1 MNRTVQARSRA
12 AALGAAALVA
22 SAALAAC
29 SSSGGSG
36 GSASSQS
43 SGPTSA
49 TSSAA
54 AVATG
59 STAAKSAFTF
69 YVQTTPLTGDD
80 NLAGVKAAVAAINA
94 AGGIDGHPLA
104 YTTCDDN
111 NDPNQATTC
120 ARQAISNSSV
130 LAFVDSASSFGTAY
144 DPLLQQA
151 DMANFGNLA
160 STTAD
165 DTSKISFPLNGGTF
179 NTIVSAVAATEPTFF
194 GAKKIGVPY
203 IGIPA
208 GAQLA
213 PFITLVT
220 KPAGASVV
228 GAESIPP
235 TATDY
240 TSYAAAEI
248 SANPDVVVDGQT
260 AAMFTQFIKAVRQ
273 QGDTGMKFLVSTG
286 VFDAAQVKS
295 LFGTDPNIY
304 LVNEFNHAAPGYQHF
319 LSDMGKYNPS
329 YSSTNDEV
337 LCGWIGVYG
346 FAQILKGIISE
357 GTASPTRADI
367 VSYLNKQTD
376 FDVEGL
382 TGGINFTKPNPSLGG
397 AIPRI
402 FNDRIWLA
410 HAVNGTAVP
419 LNGNKPF
426 SLYLK

>member
-1 MNRTVQARSRA
+1 MSRTAQARRHLF
-12 AALGAAALVA
+12 ALGAAAVVVL
-22 SAALAAC
+22 SAATAC
-29 SSSGGSG
+29 SSGS
-36 GSASSQS
+36 SASS
-43 SGPTSA
+43 PA
-49 TSSAA
+49 TSPAA
-54 AVATG
+54 ASPVGAT
-59 STAAKSAFTF
+59 STGATPAKSPFTF
-69 YVQTTPLTGDD
+69 FFEQTPLTGDD
-80 NLAGVKAAVAAINA
+80 NLAGIKVAVAAINA
-94 AGGIDGHPLA
+94 AGGVDGHPLA
-104 YTTCDDN
+104 YQSCSDN
-111 NDPNQATTC
+111 TDPNDAVTC
-120 ARQAISNSSV
+120 ARQGISSSSV
-130 LAFVDSASSFGTAY
+130 LAFVDNISVYGATY
-144 DPLLQQA
+144 VPLLQQA
-151 DMANFGNLA
+151 GIANFGNLP
-160 STTAD
+160 SSTAD

-179 NTIVSAVAATEPTFF
+179 NTIVSAVAATEPDFL

-203 IGIPA
+203 IGVPA

-213 PFITLVT
+213 PFIGELV
-220 KPAGASVV
+220 KPAGGAVV
-228 GAESIPP
+228 GAEAIPP

-248 SANPDVVVDGQT
+248 SAKPDVVVDGQT
-260 AAMFTQFIKAVRQ
+260 AAMYTQFIKAVRQ

-286 VFDAAQVKS
+286 VFDAGQVKS

-304 LVNEFNHAAPGYQHF
+304 LDNEYDHAAPGYQHF
-319 LSDMGKYNPS
+319 LSDVAKYDPS
-329 YSSTNDEV
+329 YPNRNDSV
-337 LCGWIGVYG
+337 LSGWIGVYG

-367 VSYLNKQTD
+367 VNYLNKQTD

>member
-1 MNRTVQARSRA
+1 MNRTVQARRRLL
-12 AALGAAALVA
+12 ALSAVAVVA
-22 SAALAAC
+22 STAVAAC
-29 SSSGGSG
+29 SSGSSGS
-36 GSASSQS
+36 SASSV
-43 SGPTSA
+43 

-54 AVATG
+54 AGATG
-59 STAAKSAFTF
+59 GTSASPTATKSPFTF
-69 YVQTTPLTGDD
+69 YVQTNPLTGPD

-94 AGGIDGHPLA
+94 AGGVDGHPLA
-104 YTTCDDN
+104 YTTCSDN

-120 ARQAISNSSV
+120 ARQAISNSAV
-130 LAFVDSASSFGTAY
+130 LAFVDSASSFGSVY

-151 DMANFGNLA
+151 GMVNFANLP
-160 STTAD
+160 STAAD
-165 DTSKISFPLNGGTF
+165 DTSKISFPLYGGTF
-179 NTIVSAVAATEPTFF
+179 NTIVSAMAATEPQFF

-213 PFITLVT
+213 PFIGLVT
-220 KPAGASVV
+220 KPVGASVV
-228 GAESIPP
+228 GAEAIPP

-248 SANPDVVVDGQT
+248 SANPSVVVDGQT
-260 AAMFTQFIKAVRQ
+260 AAMYTQFIKAVRQ

-295 LFGTDPNIY
+295 LFGNDPNIY
-304 LVNEFNHAAPGYQHF
+304 LVNEYNHAAPGYQHF
-319 LSDMGKYNPS
+319 LSDVNKYNSS
-329 YSSTNDEV
+329 YTNRNDSV
-337 LCGWIGVYG
+337 LSGWIAVYG
-346 FAQILKGIISE
+346 FDQILKGIISQ

-382 TGGINFTKPNPSLGG
+382 TGGINYTKPNPSLGG
-397 AIPRI
+397 SIPRI

-410 HAVNGTAVP
+410 KANNGTEVP
-419 LNGNKPF
+419 LNGGQAF

>member
-1 MNRTVQARSRA
+1 MHVTVRARQGIV
-12 AALGAAALVA
+12 ALGAAVAALLAVAGCSSASSGSQSA
-22 SAALAAC
+22 SA
-29 SSSGGSG
+29 
-36 GSASSQS
+36 GSAS
-43 SGPTSA
+43 
-49 TSSAA
+49 
-54 AVATG
+54 ATG
-59 STAAKSAFTF
+59 RSSRSGAATASKSPFTF
-69 YVQTTPLTGDD
+69 YVETLTQTADD
-80 NLAGVKAAVAAINA
+80 DLAGIKAAVAAINA
-94 AGGIDGHPLA
+94 AGGVDGHPLA
-104 YTTCDDN
+104 YSSCDDH
-111 NDPNQATTC
+111 NDPNQALTC
-120 ARQAISNSSV
+120 ARQGISNSSV
-130 LAFVDSASSFGTAY
+130 LAFVNAGSTYGTEY

-151 DMANFGNLA
+151 GLANFADNP
-160 STTAD
+160 SSSAD
-165 DTSKISFPLNGGTF
+165 DTSKISFPLYGGAI
-179 NTIVSAVAATEPTFF
+179 NTVVSAVAAAQPQYL

-203 IGIPA
+203 IGIA
-208 GAQLA
+208 SGAQLA

-228 GAESIPP
+228 GAQSIPP

-260 AAMFTQFIKAVRQ
+260 AAMYTQFIKAVRQ
-273 QGDTGMKFLVSTG
+273 QGDSAMKFLVATG

-295 LFGTDPNIY
+295 LFGNDPNVY
-304 LVNEFNHAAPGYQHF
+304 LVNEYNHEAPGYQHF

-329 YSSTNDEV
+329 YSDTNDSV
-337 LCGWIGVYG
+337 LSGWVGVYG

-382 TGGINFTKPNPSLGG
+382 TGGINFTKPNPSVGG
-397 AIPRI
+397 SIPRV